1 MGFSL
6 PKLLILIAVI
16 AVVWYGFKAAGRI
29 NRNRQK
35 EPDQAAGK
43 KTSEIT
49 ARDAKD
55 MVQCP
60 KCNAYC
66 ASLDTHTC
74 DT

>member
-16 AVVWYGFKAAGRI
+16 AVVWYGFKAMGRI
-29 NRNRQK
+29 NQNRQQK
-35 EPDQAAGK
+35 SDQAAPK
-43 KTSEIT
+43 ETSKIT
-49 ARDAKD
+49 AKD

-66 ASLDTHTC
+66 ASLDSHIC
-74 DT
+74 DS

>member
-35 EPDQAAGK
+35 EPDQATGK
-43 KTSEIT
+43 KSSEIA
-49 ARDAKD
+49 ARD

-60 KCNAYC
+60 KCKAYC

-74 DT
+74 DS

>member
-16 AVVWYGFKAAGRI
+16 AIVWYGFKTMGRI

-35 EPDQAAGK
+35 ESDQAAGK
-43 KTSEIT
+43 ETSKIT
-49 ARDAKD
+49 AKD

-74 DT
+74 DS

>member
-1 MGFSL
+1 MLGFSL

-35 EPDQAAGK
+35 ESNTAARK
-43 KTSEIT
+43 ETSEIV
-49 ARDAKD
+49 AKD

-60 KCNAYC
+60 KCEAYC
-66 ASLDTHTC
+66 TSLDSHTC
-74 DT
+74 NA

>member
-1 MGFSL
+1 MLGFSL

-29 NRNRQK
+29 NRNRQR
-35 EPDQAAGK
+35 DTNQAARNE
-43 KTSEIT
+43 TSEI
-49 ARDAKD
+49 AVKD

-60 KCNAYC
+60 KCGAYS

-74 DT
+74 DA